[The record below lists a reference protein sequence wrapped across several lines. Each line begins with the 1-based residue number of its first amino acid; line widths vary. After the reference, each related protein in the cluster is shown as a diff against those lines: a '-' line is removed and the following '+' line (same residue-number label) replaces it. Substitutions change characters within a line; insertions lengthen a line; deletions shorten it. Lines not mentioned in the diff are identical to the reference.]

1 MKNSFRLTIS
11 KFLLGAICIASIS
24 NAPIPRVYATPS
36 STETSDTTSNTGSG
50 SNSSDSTSTGS
61 GNSSSSKSKEDQ
73 EYEKKQAEYDQ
84 QLSELQ
90 NQMDDLENKQANAQS
105 NLDAA
110 TSELANLMANIQAL
124 AAQIAEKQQEISDA
138 GAEIVAAQALAD
150 EQYRQIKLRMKYTYE
165 NGGNET
171 ILTSILDSDS
181 IGDLMNRVEYASS
194 VYEYD
199 QQMLDT
205 YEGTVQ
211 TITELKQ
218 QLEAEEAEL
227 EVEKQEMAAQQA
239 SLDAK
244 VAAMEAT
251 LGDISNQLAN
261 AKSAA
266 NALAKKKKK
275 AADEQALKKAQEE
288 ARKNTEAQLK
298 KQQETARNQQDTTST
313 TSSGQKVEGGN
324 PPAHVDGNAVVA
336 YANQFVG
343 NPYVWGGNSLT
354 NGIDCSG
361 FVQQVYSHFGYL
373 QGGRQTSGSLRSVG
387 SAVGIDYIQPGD
399 IVCYPGHVAIYQGG
413 GTIVE
418 AQSSKTGITNYRSV
432 YCHPI
437 LAIRRL

>member
-1 MKNSFRLTIS
+1 MKNTFRLTIS

-24 NAPIPRVYATPS
+24 NAPIPSVYATPS
-36 STETSDTTSNTGSG
+36 STETNDTTSNTGSG
-50 SNSSDSTSTGS
+50 SDSSDSTSTSS
-61 GNSSSSKSKEDQ
+61 GNSSSKSKEDQ

-84 QLSELQ
+84 KLSELQ
-90 NQMDDLENKQANAQS
+90 DQVDDLENKQANAQN

-110 TSELANLMANIQAL
+110 TSELANLMANIEAL

-227 EVEKQEMAAQQA
+227 EVEEQEMAAQQA

-275 AADEQALKKAQEE
+275 AADERALKKAQEE
-288 ARKNTEAQLK
+288 ARKNT
-298 KQQETARNQQDTTST
+298 TTS

-354 NGIDCSG
+354 DGIDCSG

-373 QGGRQTSGSLRSVG
+373 QGGRQVSGSLRSVG

>member
-1 MKNSFRLTIS
+1 
-11 KFLLGAICIASIS
+11 
-24 NAPIPRVYATPS
+24 
-36 STETSDTTSNTGSG
+36 
-50 SNSSDSTSTGS
+50 
-61 GNSSSSKSKEDQ
+61 
-73 EYEKKQAEYDQ
+73 
-84 QLSELQ
+84 
-90 NQMDDLENKQANAQS
+90 QMDDLENKQANAQS

-227 EVEKQEMAAQQA
+227 EVEEQEMAAQQA

-298 KQQETARNQQDTTST
+298 NQQDTTST

-373 QGGRQTSGSLRSVG
+373 QGGRQVSGSLRSVG

>member
-50 SNSSDSTSTGS
+50 SDSSDSTSTSS

-84 QLSELQ
+84 KLSELQ

-227 EVEKQEMAAQQA
+227 EVEEQEMAAQQA

-288 ARKNTEAQLK
+288 ARKNT
-298 KQQETARNQQDTTST
+298 TTS

-373 QGGRQTSGSLRSVG
+373 QGGRQVSGSLRSVG

>member
-50 SNSSDSTSTGS
+50 SDSSDSTSTSS

-90 NQMDDLENKQANAQS
+90 DQMDDLENKQANAQS

-218 QLEAEEAEL
+218 QLEAAGLPLPESILTREEFREAMREL
-227 EVEKQEMAAQQA
+227 W
-239 SLDAK
+239 
-244 VAAMEAT
+244 
-251 LGDISNQLAN
+251 AN
-261 AKSAA
+261 AK
-266 NALAKKKKK
+266 
-275 AADEQALKKAQEE
+275 
-288 ARKNTEAQLK
+288 
-298 KQQETARNQQDTTST
+298 
-313 TSSGQKVEGGN
+313 
-324 PPAHVDGNAVVA
+324 
-336 YANQFVG
+336 
-343 NPYVWGGNSLT
+343 
-354 NGIDCSG
+354 
-361 FVQQVYSHFGYL
+361 
-373 QGGRQTSGSLRSVG
+373 
-387 SAVGIDYIQPGD
+387 
-399 IVCYPGHVAIYQGG
+399 
-413 GTIVE
+413 
-418 AQSSKTGITNYRSV
+418 
-432 YCHPI
+432 
-437 LAIRRL
+437 

>member
-50 SNSSDSTSTGS
+50 SDSSDSTSTSS

-73 EYEKKQAEYDQ
+73 EYEKKQAEYDR

-90 NQMDDLENKQANAQS
+90 DQMDDLENKQANAQS

-110 TSELANLMANIQAL
+110 TSELANLMADIQAL

-227 EVEKQEMAAQQA
+227 EVEEQEMAAQQA

-288 ARKNTEAQLK
+288 ARKNT
-298 KQQETARNQQDTTST
+298 TTS

-373 QGGRQTSGSLRSVG
+373 QGGRQVSGSLRSVG

>member
-24 NAPIPRVYATPS
+24 NAPIPSVYATPS
-36 STETSDTTSNTGSG
+36 STETNDTTSNTGSG
-50 SNSSDSTSTGS
+50 SDSSDSTSTSS

-73 EYEKKQAEYDQ
+73 EYEKKQAEYDR

-90 NQMDDLENKQANAQS
+90 DQMDDLENKQANAQS

-227 EVEKQEMAAQQA
+227 EVEEQEMAAQQA

-288 ARKNTEAQLK
+288 ARKNT
-298 KQQETARNQQDTTST
+298 TTS

-354 NGIDCSG
+354 DGIDCSG

-373 QGGRQTSGSLRSVG
+373 QGGRQVSGSLRSVG

>member
-1 MKNSFRLTIS
+1 MKNTFRLTIS

-24 NAPIPRVYATPS
+24 NAPIPSVYATPS

-50 SNSSDSTSTGS
+50 SDSSDSTSTSS
-61 GNSSSSKSKEDQ
+61 GNSSSKSKEDQ

-84 QLSELQ
+84 KLSELQ
-90 NQMDDLENKQANAQS
+90 NQVDDLENKQANAQN

-110 TSELANLMANIQAL
+110 TSELANLMANIEAL

-227 EVEKQEMAAQQA
+227 EVEEQEMAAQQA

-275 AADEQALKKAQEE
+275 AADERALKKAQEE
-288 ARKNTEAQLK
+288 ARKNT
-298 KQQETARNQQDTTST
+298 TTS

-354 NGIDCSG
+354 DGIDCSG

-373 QGGRQTSGSLRSVG
+373 QGGRQVSGSLRSVG

>member
-1 MKNSFRLTIS
+1 MKNTFRLTIS

-24 NAPIPRVYATPS
+24 NAPIPSVYATPS
-36 STETSDTTSNTGSG
+36 STETNDTTSNTGSG
-50 SNSSDSTSTGS
+50 SDSSDSTSTSS
-61 GNSSSSKSKEDQ
+61 GNSSSKSKEDQ

-84 QLSELQ
+84 KLSELQ
-90 NQMDDLENKQANAQS
+90 NQVDDLENKQANAQN

-110 TSELANLMANIQAL
+110 TSELANLMANIEAL

-227 EVEKQEMAAQQA
+227 EVEEQEMAAQQA

-275 AADEQALKKAQEE
+275 AADERALKKAQEE
-288 ARKNTEAQLK
+288 ARKNT
-298 KQQETARNQQDTTST
+298 TTS

-354 NGIDCSG
+354 DGIDCSG

-373 QGGRQTSGSLRSVG
+373 QGGRQVSGSLRSVG

>member
-24 NAPIPRVYATPS
+24 NAPIPSVYATPS
-36 STETSDTTSNTGSG
+36 STETSDTTSNSGTGSDS
-50 SNSSDSTSTGS
+50 SNSTSTSS

-84 QLSELQ
+84 KLSELQ

-227 EVEKQEMAAQQA
+227 EVEEQEMAAQQA

-275 AADEQALKKAQEE
+275 AADERALKKAQEE
-288 ARKNTEAQLK
+288 ARKNT
-298 KQQETARNQQDTTST
+298 TTS

-354 NGIDCSG
+354 DGIDCSG

-373 QGGRQTSGSLRSVG
+373 QGGRQVSGSLRSVG